1 MTGMRD
7 ARAELKRNAIV
18 NPISETTETDASIFG
33 SAPWAAAA
41 AVLTRALR
49 RRRTVSELSRLD
61 DRMLEDIGLRRDEIP
76 GLARRIARQT
86 PARRPRG
93 IGASAIYSRS

>member
-1 MTGMRD
+1 MTGMRE
-7 ARAELKRNAIV
+7 ARAELKRNTLE
-18 NPISETTETDASIFG
+18 NPISQIAETVASIFG
-33 SAPWAAAA
+33 STPWTAAADM
-41 AVLTRALR
+41 LTRALK
-49 RRRTVSELSRLD
+49 RRRTVTELSRLD

-93 IGASAIYSRS
+93 ISALAVFSRP